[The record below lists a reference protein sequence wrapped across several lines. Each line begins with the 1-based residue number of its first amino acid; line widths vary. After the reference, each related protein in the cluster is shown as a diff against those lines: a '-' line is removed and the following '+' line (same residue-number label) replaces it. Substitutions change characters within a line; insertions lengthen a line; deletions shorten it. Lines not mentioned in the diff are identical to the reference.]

1 MRDAGWADEDDGL
14 IAIGVGVEGGIGGGG
29 VMLINQIR
37 SGQGSHSFHSLP
49 ETAREGG
56 RKRSL
61 GRSGR
66 EGDTTPAIVEEC
78 PRGYVT
84 GLSLFALPYL
94 GTQDKCSLEKSWFDW
109 FDTIHET
116 PSP

>member
-14 IAIGVGVEGGIGGGG
+14 IAMGVGVEGGIGGGG

-56 RKRSL
+56 RRWEIRLPRS
-61 GRSGR
+61 RR
-66 EGDTTPAIVEEC
+66 IV
-78 PRGYVT
+78 PGT
-84 GLSLFALPYL
+84 HDGLSMFHFHTPY
-94 GTQDKCSLEKSWFDW
+94 TR
-109 FDTIHET
+109 
-116 PSP
+116 